1 MSFLFCFL
9 KYSEFFFF
17 PFKLFLKKEYK
28 SGDEN
33 KQHEDEAPVQ
43 EQKRAAAGNQKA
55 AALQKRDESDDEG
68 KKSVKIPGIYDPAD
82 YSNLNVSTEITE
94 LFKYVTRY

>member
-1 MSFLFCFL
+1 LQ
-9 KYSEFFFF
+9 
-17 PFKLFLKKEYK
+17 EYK

-33 KQHEDEAPVQ
+33 KQQEEEPPIQ

-55 AALQKRDESDDEG
+55 AALQKKDDSDDEG
-68 KKSVKIPGIYDPAD
+68 KKSFKIPGIYDPAD

-94 LFKYVTRY
+94 LFKYITR